1 MEVDSYAFFHGVY
14 DNQWQT
20 TLPKNYLGDSILT
33 PTIFTTDTVLIT
45 PLENKAAVLAFI
57 QLFPECTFEQQQAFM
72 KTGFPLLQLADL
84 QK

>member
-1 MEVDSYAFFHGVY
+1 MEVDSYVFFQGAY
-14 DNQWQT
+14 DNQWQC
-20 TLPKNYLGDSILT
+20 TLPKNYLGESILT
-33 PTIFTTDTVLIT
+33 PTILTTNSVLLT

-72 KTGFPLLQLADL
+72 KIGFPLLQLVHL